1 MSNKTGRRWTVGHFS
16 IPFNFF
22 FNEPAFIWKQVY
34 ALVALGRIR
43 VTGLKK
49 HAFAAFVKHNE
60 LKS

>member
-1 MSNKTGRRWTVGHFS
+1 MSNKTGRRWTL
-16 IPFNFF
+16 FNSVQFF